1 MQFRTTVVVV
11 CSLMFLSSPQLV
23 SAKPDHFEPTQI
35 RNFTRS
41 VMLPT
46 GQQASINILGMQQ
59 HTEGIEQVFGAALS
73 DLAAIANLFVLTDT
87 TSDIAKLNAE
97 AGQHEVAVHPAT
109 IELLQMAKKVEK
121 VTNGN
126 FDVVVGDGNLQ
137 QVTINKGK
145 RSVQFTQPG
154 VKLDIAPVLD
164 GFLADRLMAAIYN
177 SNIDNAMVEVG
188 NASRSIGADVVGPW
202 RKTITDVAG
211 RYAGQGMAITFSN
224 ASTATVMPRG
234 RGQSGAAA
242 GVKSTGGNIQSA
254 TVIAKDAA
262 VAEALANAIYDLGP
276 EAGMNLA
283 NRVPGVRAVVRD
295 GSGRLHRTKGL

>member
-1 MQFRTTVVVV
+1 MQFRTAVVVL
-11 CSLMFLSSPQLV
+11 CSVIFLSSPQLA

-59 HTEGIEQVFGAALS
+59 HTTDIEQVFRAALS

-97 AGQHEVAVHPAT
+97 AGQHAVAVHPAT

-137 QVTINKGK
+137 QVAINKGK
-145 RSVQFTQPG
+145 RSVQFTQPN

-234 RGQSGAAA
+234 RGQSSAAA
-242 GVKSTGGNIQSA
+242 GVKSIGGNIQSA

>member
-1 MQFRTTVVVV
+1 MQFRTAVVVV
-11 CSLMFLSSPQLV
+11 CSLMFLSSPQLA

-35 RNFTRS
+35 HNFTRS
-41 VMLPT
+41 VALPT

-59 HTEGIEQVFGAALS
+59 HTENIEQVFRTALS
-73 DLAAIANLFVLTDT
+73 DLAAVANLFVLTDT
-87 TSDIAKLNAE
+87 QSDIAKLNAE
-97 AGQHEVAVHPAT
+97 AGQHAVEVHPAT

-145 RSVQFTQPG
+145 RTVQFNQPN
-154 VKLDIAPVLD
+154 VKLDVAPVLD

-234 RGQSGAAA
+234 RGQSSAAA